1 MQNYTID
8 IMFKKRLLI
17 LLPFYLFV
25 VEKSLKDCE
34 ADSDKLAELLNSL
47 QTIVKGLDALLLLG
61 DIDELTR
68 NSILEFSNM
77 VNTHLARNYA
87 MVRKGVEEIVN
98 GKILE
103 YESKTIFQNGWREG
117 YKQAFKEGYEEIRE
131 EIITAML
138 REGINI
144 DRVAKIAEMTVEQV
158 MAIGKKAAVL

>member
-1 MQNYTID
+1 M
-8 IMFKKRLLI
+8 
-17 LLPFYLFV
+17 
-25 VEKSLKDCE
+25 EKSLKDCE

-77 VNTHLARNYA
+77 VNVHLARNYA
-87 MVRKGVEEIVN
+87 MVRKGAEDIMG

-103 YESKTIFQNGWREG
+103 YESKTIFQNGWREE
-117 YKQAFKEGYEEIRE
+117 YKQVFKEGFKEGYEEIRE

-138 REGINI
+138 REGII
-144 DRVAKIAEMTVEQV
+144 
-158 MAIGKKAAVL
+158 

>member
-1 MQNYTID
+1 
-8 IMFKKRLLI
+8 
-17 LLPFYLFV
+17 
-25 VEKSLKDCE
+25 
-34 ADSDKLAELLNSL
+34 
-47 QTIVKGLDALLLLG
+47 
-61 DIDELTR
+61 
-68 NSILEFSNM
+68 
-77 VNTHLARNYA
+77 

-144 DRVAKIAEMTVEQV
+144 DRVARIAKMTVEQV

>member
-1 MQNYTID
+1 
-8 IMFKKRLLI
+8 
-17 LLPFYLFV
+17 
-25 VEKSLKDCE
+25 
-34 ADSDKLAELLNSL
+34 
-47 QTIVKGLDALLLLG
+47 
-61 DIDELTR
+61 
-68 NSILEFSNM
+68 
-77 VNTHLARNYA
+77 

-138 REGINI
+138 REGMNINT
-144 DRVAKIAEMTVEQV
+144 VARIAKMTVEQV

>member
-1 MQNYTID
+1 
-8 IMFKKRLLI
+8 
-17 LLPFYLFV
+17 
-25 VEKSLKDCE
+25 
-34 ADSDKLAELLNSL
+34 
-47 QTIVKGLDALLLLG
+47 
-61 DIDELTR
+61 
-68 NSILEFSNM
+68 
-77 VNTHLARNYA
+77 

-144 DRVAKIAEMTVEQV
+144 NTVARIAKMTVEQV